1 MDSLNI
7 VFYGILNIAPSEYRP
22 VELVVAY
29 HRLIVSTGTVG
40 ELRDLLKERFEQTTQ
55 VRVTHWQRLQAYATE
70 MKKSPSLP
78 EVFGIPAPNWQAETE
93 EDVKARS
100 KLRNVGLKKLYEFD

>member
-70 MKKSPSLP
+70 MKKVPVYRKYSVSRLP
-78 EVFGIPAPNWQAETE
+78 IGKQKRTKTLKHDPNSGMW
-93 EDVKARS
+93 
-100 KLRNVGLKKLYEFD
+100 G